1 MNRLKKIVKTIWEY
15 KWVIL
20 ILFAIFLSIVS
31 TIQGFISKDY
41 DSGFNNLMIFLLF
54 IEMILLL
61 WSRAEAEK
69 LIDIQNEV
77 IDSQDKLIKQNEKSI
92 ALRDEIIAKKS
103 KWIEEVKKIIEENS
117 RKMEAK

>member
-20 ILFAIFLSIVS
+20 ISFAIFSSIVS

-41 DSGFNNLMIFLLF
+41 ESGFNNLMIFLLF

-92 ALRDEIIAKKS
+92 ELRDEIIAKKS

-117 RKMEAK
+117 RKMED